1 MTCKQT
7 GGYILSTRLWR
18 MFHEQITKS
27 PFETK
32 LFRPTCVMISYK
44 GFEKKVSRCF
54 SKIKHTHFLGTL
66 KLVHI
71 LRGCENTE
79 TCEERVNIDRN
90 QKLGSPVNCIII
102 HQTLTLLLWFICT
115 NAKSTNHVKDK
126 PSIRVYTNTN
136 Q

>member
-54 SKIKHTHFLGTL
+54 SKIKHAHFLGTL

-71 LRGCENTE
+71 LRGCETQKRAKKELTSTE
-79 TCEERVNIDRN
+79 TRN
-90 QKLGSPVNCIII
+90 WVPQLIISLFTK
-102 HQTLTLLLWFICT
+102 HLLCCCGLFVLMLNPQTMLKINL
-115 NAKSTNHVKDK
+115 
-126 PSIRVYTNTN
+126 P
-136 Q
+136 